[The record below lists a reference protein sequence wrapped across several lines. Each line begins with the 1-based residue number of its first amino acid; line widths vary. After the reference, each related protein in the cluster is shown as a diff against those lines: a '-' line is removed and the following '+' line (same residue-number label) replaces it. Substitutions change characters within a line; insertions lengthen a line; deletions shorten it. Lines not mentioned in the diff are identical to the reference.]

1 MNWIRSIGYV
11 YIESRVSTYLDTI
24 MVLTKPYRWFIIQCI
39 IMFCTTS
46 NNASNYGDINPGLP
60 DEDVSTCDKN
70 EDKNLN
76 TCNRKITK
84 ENEHSS
90 NLPHFK
96 TIVTS
101 RTNGRLGNNL
111 FSYMHLMCVELN
123 FNVTILA
130 EKVVKQSLVTFF
142 KNVDN
147 IPTVDDDACGYYEFF
162 HQFDKAADNLIV
174 DLFKEKSGID
184 VTMERGP
191 EGISI
196 SPIEVAMKYGEEVN
210 AGMESYQKQFLQKFK
225 ADSTL
230 LPSDCKYKVRYM
242 TLCIKRSMHL
252 IRSVTIFT
260 VPSTT

>member
-1 MNWIRSIGYV
+1 MNWIGSIGYV
-11 YIESRVSTYLDTI
+11 HIENRLSTYLETI
-24 MVLTKPYRWFIIQCI
+24 MLSIKTYRWLIIQGI
-39 IMFCTTS
+39 IMFCATS
-46 NNASNYGDINPGLP
+46 NNASNYGDINP
-60 DEDVSTCDKN
+60 DFNHENVSSCENN
-70 EDKNLN
+70 EDKKVN
-76 TCNRKITK
+76 TCNNKLTK
-84 ENEHSS
+84 ENEIIS

-101 RTNGRLGNNL
+101 KTNGRLGNNL
-111 FSYMHLMCVELN
+111 FSYMHLLCVEFN
-123 FNVTILA
+123 YNVTILA

-162 HQFDKAADNLIV
+162 NQFDKAADNLIV

-196 SPIEVAMKYGEEVN
+196 SPIEVAMQYGEEVN

-230 LPSDCKYKVRYM
+230 LPSDCKYKVSHM
-242 TLCIKRSMHL
+242 TLCIKRIMKKE
-252 IRSVTIFT
+252 
-260 VPSTT
+260 

>member
-1 MNWIRSIGYV
+1 
-11 YIESRVSTYLDTI
+11 
-24 MVLTKPYRWFIIQCI
+24 
-39 IMFCTTS
+39 MFCTTS

-76 TCNRKITK
+76 KCNSKITK

-147 IPTVDDDACGYYEFF
+147 IPTADDDACGYYEFR
-162 HQFDKAADNLIV
+162 NL
-174 DLFKEKSGID
+174 SGCVLKIL
-184 VTMERGP
+184 TAGKILQ
-191 EGISI
+191 ISI
-196 SPIEVAMKYGEEVN
+196 AWCQIEAE
-210 AGMESYQKQFLQKFK
+210 
-225 ADSTL
+225 
-230 LPSDCKYKVRYM
+230 
-242 TLCIKRSMHL
+242 
-252 IRSVTIFT
+252 IRSFPTMYGKGGHMW
-260 VPSTT
+260 